1 MKNQEIKEKKIK
13 KINIHNYNKMY
24 PTKEE
29 IKIRRESLLNIKN
42 SILKDAKKQIKK
54 IDLELKI
61 LDNISLLSKIN

>member
-1 MKNQEIKEKKIK
+1 LKNQEIKEKKIK

>member
-1 MKNQEIKEKKIK
+1 
-13 KINIHNYNKMY
+13 MY